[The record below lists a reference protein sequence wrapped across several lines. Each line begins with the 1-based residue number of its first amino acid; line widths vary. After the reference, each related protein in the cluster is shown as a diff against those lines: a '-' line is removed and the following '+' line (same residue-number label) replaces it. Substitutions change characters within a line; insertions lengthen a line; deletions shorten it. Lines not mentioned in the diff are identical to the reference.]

1 MAGGGSDALKRDG
14 EHSPPAMTPGPE
26 ALPRETFRDWRN
38 EFWHDVKF
46 RYMPFRAFYRLR
58 AYRYLLWKS
67 PEMGLLK
74 FLADRGKVS
83 LDVGANL
90 GLFTY
95 FLARTSRHVYAFEPN
110 PFPLRALRA
119 VADANVTV
127 LPIAV
132 SDRSGEAELVVPRTA
147 KGWSNNGASL
157 AKAGDTAAGRVR
169 VPCRAIDDL
178 DYQNVGFIK
187 IDIEGHELA
196 ALKGAART
204 LERERPN
211 LFIENERLH
220 AGQAADD
227 VFAYLK
233 DLDYAGFALIGGVLK
248 SLAHFS
254 FETHQAH
261 RDGPARDYVKNF
273 IFLPR

>member
-1 MAGGGSDALKRDG
+1 
-14 EHSPPAMTPGPE
+14 MTTGPE

-46 RYMPFRAFYRLR
+46 RYMPFRAYYRIR
-58 AYRYLLWKS
+58 AYRYMLWKS
-67 PEMGLLK
+67 PEMGLLR
-74 FLADRGKVS
+74 FLTHKGKVS
-83 LDVGANL
+83 LDIGANL

-95 FLARTSRHVYAFEPN
+95 FLSRLSSHVYAFEPN

-119 VADANVTV
+119 VAGSNVTV

-157 AKAGDTAAGRVR
+157 TKPADALAGRLTVE
-169 VPCRAIDDL
+169 CRAIDDL
-178 DYQNVGFIK
+178 DYRNVGFIK

-196 ALKGAART
+196 ALKGAEQT
-204 LERERPN
+204 LKRERPN

-220 AGQAADD
+220 AGSGADD
-227 VFAYLK
+227 VFDYLK
-233 DLDYAGFALIGGVLK
+233 SLDYAGFTLIDGVLTT
-248 SLAHFS
+248 LEHFS
-254 FETHQAH
+254 FEEHQAR

-273 IFLPR
+273 IFLPG